1 MYIYT
6 PLITDPLLQL
16 IMHAYLLYSK
26 LPFLNQT
33 FCDYANLK
41 GNEVHP
47 ITESKS
53 ALLNERSL
61 EK

>member
-1 MYIYT
+1 
-6 PLITDPLLQL
+6 
-16 IMHAYLLYSK
+16 MHAYLLYSK
-26 LPFLNQT
+26 LPFLNQA

-53 ALLNERSL
+53 TLLNEVL
-61 EK
+61 KKEKIDFFGPENLGNFYN